1 MSWGRALGIR
11 WVGSREAAPCPHG
24 TQDTP
29 TEDAVSRGHCGASAC
44 FLGRQGLQGL
54 ALLLLL
60 SACGV
65 AALQHQLCVLWGLVG
80 CWLHCLP
87 TRVISPP
94 QQRGFR
100 LSSPQIFRAE
110 VTLKSSLRK
119 PQPSQHW
126 GCLASGRPTPGTRL
140 VWLLLL
146 TWQLR

>member
-1 MSWGRALGIR
+1 M
-11 WVGSREAAPCPHG
+11 
-24 TQDTP
+24 
-29 TEDAVSRGHCGASAC
+29 C
-44 FLGRQGLQGL
+44 FLGQEDLQGL

-65 AALQHQLCVLWGLVG
+65 AALQHRLCALWGLVG
-80 CWLHCLP
+80 CWLHGLP

-100 LSSPQIFRAE
+100 LSSPQMFHAE

-119 PQPSQHW
+119 PQPSQH
-126 GCLASGRPTPGTRL
+126 CLRPGSPTPGTRL

-146 TWQLR
+146 TWQLK